1 MGSYPTYI
9 HVEAGRQADAWNTAD
24 ADRTDAEAQRLNGG
38 MVGMV
43 GL

>member
-1 MGSYPTYI
+1 M
-9 HVEAGRQADAWNTAD
+9 EAGRQADADKAD